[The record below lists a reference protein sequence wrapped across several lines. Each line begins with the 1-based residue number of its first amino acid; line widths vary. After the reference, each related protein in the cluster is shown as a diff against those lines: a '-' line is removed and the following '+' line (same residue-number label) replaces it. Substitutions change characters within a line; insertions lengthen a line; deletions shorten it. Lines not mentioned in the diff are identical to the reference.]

1 MFGALGAG
9 KEAARIKTN
18 QQRRHC
24 MSKEIILGIIRH
36 VLTAA
41 GGVLVTKGLADTA
54 GVESAVGA
62 LVTLAGFI
70 WSVLAKR
77 QTSDQ

>member
-1 MFGALGAG
+1 
-9 KEAARIKTN
+9 
-18 QQRRHC
+18 